1 MNSNT
6 KEILAGIIKI
16 CGENIDQTE
25 LLNKK
30 TDLVFEYVKDL
41 ERRVNQLEIE
51 LKNKLDNIDV

>member
-16 CGENIDQTE
+16 CEENIDQTE
-25 LLNKK
+25 MLNKK
-30 TDLVFEYVKDL
+30 TDLIFEYVKIL
-41 ERRVNQLEIE
+41 ERRVDLLEAE

>member
-30 TDLVFEYVKDL
+30 NRSGL
-41 ERRVNQLEIE
+41 RIC
-51 LKNKLDNIDV
+51 

>member
-16 CGENIDQTE
+16 CEGNIEQAEMLD
-25 LLNKK
+25 KK

>member
-1 MNSNT
+1 MNSNI

-30 TDLVFEYVKDL
+30 TDLIFEYVKIL
-41 ERRVNQLEIE
+41 ECRVNQLEIE
-51 LKNKLDNIDV
+51 LENKLDNIDV

>member
-30 TDLVFEYVKDL
+30 NRFDFW
-41 ERRVNQLEIE
+41 IC
-51 LKNKLDNIDV
+51 